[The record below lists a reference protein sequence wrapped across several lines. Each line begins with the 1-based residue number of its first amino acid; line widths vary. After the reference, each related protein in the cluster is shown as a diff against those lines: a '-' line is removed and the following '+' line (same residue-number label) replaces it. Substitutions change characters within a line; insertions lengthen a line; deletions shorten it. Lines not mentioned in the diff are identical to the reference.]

1 MPELPEVEHQARALR
16 RLLEGAR
23 IERAEADA
31 TPVLKGKTTPA
42 TFAAGLAGRSF
53 CGIERVGKL
62 LLLSFDAGT
71 GLACHL
77 GMTGRWRAR
86 AAGDAPPRHGRAR
99 LVLQDGRVLDYVDV
113 RMLGRL
119 QIVPR
124 DTFATLASSLGPD
137 PLRDGL
143 DAQRLGARIAGTS
156 RPIKN
161 VLLDQSVL
169 AGLGNI
175 QVTEALFRARVHPS
189 RAADALT
196 PAEIEALADGILATI
211 MHTLAVHERDDE
223 IIYLSDRTDAPN
235 PFLVYGRVGE
245 PCPRCG
251 APIRTLTIAGRTS
264 PHCARCQKKPA
275 ATRPGRPERSN
286 AK

>member
-16 RLLEGAR
+16 RLLEAAR

-42 TFAAGLAGRSF
+42 TFAEALAGRALER
-53 CGIERVGKL
+53 IERVGKQ

-77 GMTGRWRAR
+77 GMTGKWRCR
-86 AAGDAPPRHGRAR
+86 VGDEPPRHGRAR
-99 LVLQDGRVLDYVDV
+99 LVLQDGRVLDYVDM

-119 QIVPR
+119 EIVPR
-124 DTFATLASSLGPD
+124 DAFAKIIASLGPD

-143 DAQRLGARIAGTS
+143 DASRLAARIAGAS

-175 QVTEALFRARVHPS
+175 QATEALFRARVHPS
-189 RAADALT
+189 RAADSLT

-211 MHTLAVHERDDE
+211 MHTLAAHERDDE

-235 PFLVYGRVGE
+235 PFLVYGHVGE

-251 APIRTLTIAGRTS
+251 APIRTITLAGRTS
-264 PHCARCQKKPA
+264 PFCPRCQRLIRWGP
-275 ATRPGRPERSN
+275 RRGRG
-286 AK
+286 

>member
-16 RLLEGAR
+16 RILEGAR

-42 TFAAGLAGRSF
+42 TFAEALAGRSLER
-53 CGIERVGKL
+53 IERVGKQ

-77 GMTGRWRAR
+77 GMTGKWRSR
-86 AAGDAPPRHGRAR
+86 VGDEPPRHGRAR
-99 LVLQDGRVLDYVDV
+99 LFLHDGCVLDYVDM

-119 QIVPR
+119 EIVPR
-124 DTFATLASSLGPD
+124 DAFARIVSSLGPD

-143 DAQRLGARIAGTS
+143 DASRLAARIAGTP

-161 VLLDQSVL
+161 VLLDQTVL

-175 QVTEALFRARVHPS
+175 HATEALFRARVHPS
-189 RAADALT
+189 RAADSLT
-196 PAEIEALADGILATI
+196 PAEVEALADGILATI
-211 MHTLAVHERDDE
+211 THALAAHERDDE
-223 IIYLSDRTDAPN
+223 IVYLSDRTDAPN
-235 PFLVYGRVGE
+235 PFLVYGRASE

-251 APIRTLTIAGRTS
+251 TPIRTLTIAGRTS
-264 PHCARCQKKPA
+264 PFCPRCQRLIQSGP
-275 ATRPGRPERSN
+275 RRGR
-286 AK
+286 

>member
-42 TFAAGLAGRSF
+42 TFAVALAGRGF
-53 CGIERVGKL
+53 EGIERVGKQL
-62 LLLSFDAGT
+62 LLVFDAGT
-71 GLACHL
+71 GLASHL
-77 GMTGRWRAR
+77 GMTGRWRCR
-86 AAGDAPPRHGRAR
+86 AAGGDPPRHGRAR
-99 LVLQDGRVLDYVDV
+99 LFLQDGRVLDYVDV

-119 QIVPR
+119 EIVP
-124 DTFATLASSLGPD
+124 AAALASLVSSLGPD

-143 DAQRLGARIAGTS
+143 DARRLAARIAGAS

-161 VLLDQSVL
+161 LLLDQTVL

-175 QVTEALFRARVHPS
+175 QVTEALFRAHVHPA
-189 RAADALT
+189 RPADSLT
-196 PAEIEALADGILATI
+196 PAEIAALAEGILATI
-211 MHTLAVHERDDE
+211 THTLAAHERDEE
-223 IIYLSDRTDAPN
+223 IVYLSDHRDAPN

-251 APIRTLTIAGRTS
+251 KPITTTTIAGRTS
-264 PHCARCQKKPA
+264 PYCPRCQRV
-275 ATRPGRPERSN
+275 TRWAPRRGRG
-286 AK
+286 

>member
-16 RLLEGAR
+16 RILEGAR

-42 TFAAGLAGRSF
+42 TFADALAGRSF
-53 CGIERVGKL
+53 CGIERVGKQ

-77 GMTGRWRAR
+77 GMTGKWRCR
-86 AAGDAPPRHGRAR
+86 VGDEPPRHGRAR
-99 LVLQDGRVLDYVDV
+99 LFLQDGRVLDYVDV

-119 QIVPR
+119 EIVPR
-124 DTFATLASSLGPD
+124 DAFATIVSSLGPD

-143 DAQRLGARIAGTS
+143 DAPRLTARIAGAS

-161 VLLDQSVL
+161 VLLDQTVL

-175 QVTEALFRARVHPS
+175 QATEALFRARVHPS
-189 RAADALT
+189 RAADSLT
-196 PAEIEALADGILATI
+196 PAELEALADGILATI
-211 MHTLAVHERDDE
+211 THTLTAHERDDE
-223 IIYLSDRTDAPN
+223 IVYLSDRTDAPN

-251 APIRTLTIAGRTS
+251 VPIRALTIAGRTS
-264 PHCARCQKKPA
+264 PFCPRCQRL
-275 ATRPGRPERSN
+275 TRSGPRRGRG
-286 AK
+286 